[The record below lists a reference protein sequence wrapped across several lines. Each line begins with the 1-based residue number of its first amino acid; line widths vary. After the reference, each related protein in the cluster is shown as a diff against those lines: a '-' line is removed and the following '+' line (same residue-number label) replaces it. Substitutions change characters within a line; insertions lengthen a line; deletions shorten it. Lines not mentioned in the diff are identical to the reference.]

1 MVLLKINDKFHALW
15 IIIIACSAS
24 AKAVFISTLFVLY
37 NSCPGNSML
46 TTLTSYEPTIP
57 FVSAFVRSTEEI
69 FRSLDS

>member
-1 MVLLKINDKFHALW
+1 
-15 IIIIACSAS
+15 
-24 AKAVFISTLFVLY
+24 VFISTLFVLY